1 MSTRIAGRQV
11 CRSRRGALPCAL
23 FRELIAQHCGTKQKA
38 PGSRR
43 GGFVQF
49 ANKVLIALP

>member
-11 CRSRRGALPCAL
+11 CRSRGPEA
-23 FRELIAQHCGTKQKA
+23 
-38 PGSRR
+38 
-43 GGFVQF
+43 FVQF